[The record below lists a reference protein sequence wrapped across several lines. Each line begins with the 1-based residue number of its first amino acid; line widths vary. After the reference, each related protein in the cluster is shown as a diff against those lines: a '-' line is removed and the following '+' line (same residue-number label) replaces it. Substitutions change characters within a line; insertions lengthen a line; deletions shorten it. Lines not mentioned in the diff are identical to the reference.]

1 MYNQPRL
8 SCASKG
14 SFSYV
19 HQYAAGA
26 FRLSFE
32 TVGYLAYLFFFAIL
46 IILQL
51 GYLMSV
57 INVIR
62 AIFLALILPSKDYDL

>member
-32 TVGYLAYLFFFAIL
+32 TVGYFTYFFRHSYYPTAWIFDECHQRDSRYFSSAHLA
-46 IILQL
+46 
-51 GYLMSV
+51 
-57 INVIR
+57 
-62 AIFLALILPSKDYDL
+62 K